1 MHYIHKKTK
10 NIMSN
15 HYVNFIDDIWNK
27 FPKFAEVKNT
37 DLTDHNILW
46 SLEEYQKA
54 HYVNFQT
61 EKKELYR
68 LSILLENYAVKHNT
82 PLLAT
87 FETEARY
94 KYVED
99 RYKEILTK
107 ISKAWIIGNFNN
119 PDLVVHPASAEVV
132 SCDGTNISPMWI
144 VVTKGEKGPFG
155 LVAEDMG
162 DGQYRGFF
170 TTNLDIMASV
180 IENINEQLRIK
191 IKI

>member
-27 FPKFAEVKNT
+27 FPKFAEVKDT

-46 SLEEYQKA
+46 TLEEYQKA
-54 HYVNFQT
+54 NYVNFKT
-61 EKKELYR
+61 GKKELYR

-99 RYKEILTK
+99 RYRDILTK